1 MVSEVAVVI
10 TYDETKNTSYSSQVF
25 IVVLNN
31 YVKKHELHEHYFWDW
46 KNSKF
51 CGSREN
57 FVHQGNV
64 LSKRDIAL
72 IRQSNMFCI
81 HCSCGTIL

>member
-1 MVSEVAVVI
+1 MVI
-10 TYDETKNTSYSSQVF
+10 TYDETKNTSYSSQMF
-25 IVVLNN
+25 IAVLNN
-31 YVKKHELHEHYFWDW
+31 YVKKHELHEHYFWDL

-64 LSKRDIAL
+64 LSKRYCA
-72 IRQSNMFCI
+72 F
-81 HCSCGTIL
+81 TTVE